1 MSRFM
6 WLMLL
11 RSKADTPAAIMAFQ
25 ARVELESGKQLKV
38 LRTDHGG
45 EFTSVEFGVH
55 CAREGIERHFS
66 APYSPQQNGVVERRN
81 QMIVGTARSILR
93 ARGVPAQFWGEAVH
107 TAVFLLNRAPTSAL
121 AGQTPFQAWHGRKPA
136 VHFLKVFGCVAY
148 VKHLRPHL
156 TKLDDRGHK
165 VVFIGYEAGS
175 KAYRFYDPTSARV
188 IISRDAIFDED
199 ASWDWNSTSADLS
212 LEPFTIEQE
221 YEVRRHRTAPPPPA
235 PSTPVH
241 ESPAAPTAT
250 SPRSAT
256 PIASAGTQIEFA
268 TPPSVDNNL
277 DADDDEGVEHRYRTL
292 DGILGADAVPGLA
305 HRGTEEAELHAVSV
319 EEPRTLK
326 EADGDPNWA
335 AVMEEELKS
344 IRDNNT

>member
-1 MSRFM
+1 
-6 WLMLL
+6 
-11 RSKADTPAAIMAFQ
+11 
-25 ARVELESGKQLKV
+25 
-38 LRTDHGG
+38 
-45 EFTSVEFGVH
+45 
-55 CAREGIERHFS
+55 
-66 APYSPQQNGVVERRN
+66 
-81 QMIVGTARSILR
+81 
-93 ARGVPAQFWGEAVH
+93 
-107 TAVFLLNRAPTSAL
+107 
-121 AGQTPFQAWHGRKPA
+121 
-136 VHFLKVFGCVAY
+136 
-148 VKHLRPHL
+148 
-156 TKLDDRGHK
+156 
-165 VVFIGYEAGS
+165 
-175 KAYRFYDPTSARV
+175 
-188 IISRDAIFDED
+188 
-199 ASWDWNSTSADLS
+199 
-212 LEPFTIEQE
+212 
-221 YEVRRHRTAPPPPA
+221 
-235 PSTPVH
+235 VH